1 MHLILFHSWLYVF
14 YLSFYFEKNNNDI
27 MAKPSGVKYVSNVKC
42 FFFFFFFFFHLVY
55 KSTITTENPW
65 EEHKHTYTIRSADTI
80 FKNCKS
86 AAAASAVEV

>member
-1 MHLILFHSWLYVF
+1 MFFTFLFILK
-14 YLSFYFEKNNNDI
+14 KNNNDI

-42 FFFFFFFFFHLVY
+42 FFFFFFFFFFNLVY

-65 EEHKHTYTIRSADTI
+65 EEHKHTIRSADTI
-80 FKNCKS
+80 FKNGKS

>member
-27 MAKPSGVKYVSNVKC
+27 MAKPSGVKYVSNVKYIYI
-42 FFFFFFFFFHLVY
+42 FFDLVY

-80 FKNCKS
+80 FKNGKS